1 MGLLTRP
8 VRTTRTL
15 VLTISVAVAIVV
27 GVAGWWLGIGPA
39 GDETDGVQSV
49 TETQIDTKYPLV
61 TGDSS
66 IYRLPLPTLIE
77 ESDVVII
84 ATVDG
89 RSNQWRR
96 DGGGTGI
103 TFLGFDYFLSI
114 ERYLK
119 GAGEP
124 TLALQKPFAMEVA
137 DRNITDVFDLT
148 DSITVGDR
156 FYFFLEG
163 PEKGIMG
170 GTAEPFRFR
179 IEDGVARAES
189 TLGVGHLDGEGN
201 YVVDS
206 GHSFESPFFTAKSE
220 LDFTRDVLTLVATA
234 AN

>member
-66 IYRLPLPTLIE
+66 IYRLPLPALIQ

-89 RSNQWRR
+89 RSEQWRR
-96 DGGGTGI
+96 PAGGVGLTS
-103 TFLGFDYFLSI
+103 LGFDYHLSV
-114 ERYLK
+114 EGYLK
-119 GAGEP
+119 GDGATSL
-124 TLALQKPFAMEVA
+124 TLPRPFAMEVA
-137 DRNITDVFDLT
+137 DRNITHLFD
-148 DSITVGDR
+148 SPNPIAIGGR
-156 FYFFLEG
+156 YFFFLRG
-163 PEKGIMG
+163 PEKDTMLT
-170 GTAEPFRFR
+170 TAEPFRFR

-206 GHSFESPFFTAKSE
+206 GHSFESPFFPAKSE